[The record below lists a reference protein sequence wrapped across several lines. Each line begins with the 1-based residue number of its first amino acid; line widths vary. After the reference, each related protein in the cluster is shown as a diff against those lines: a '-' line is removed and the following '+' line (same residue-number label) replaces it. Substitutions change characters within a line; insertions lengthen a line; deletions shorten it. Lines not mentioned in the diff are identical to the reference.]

1 MNIRGVYHSAPP
13 VTIKTASVSARLRA
27 LGRVFS
33 KADAVYYYGVGQK
46 ATLAMC
52 GPLSETAY
60 QMVPGLKG
68 MAVPSG

>member
-1 MNIRGVYHSAPP
+1 MRGVYHSAPP

-33 KADAVYYYGVGQK
+33 KADAVYYGVGQN

-52 GPLSETAY
+52 WPLSETAY

-68 MAVPSG
+68 SAVPSG